1 MSPLS
6 PRQAV
11 LVGYRRSPFDFA
23 HKGKLAKIR
32 PDDLAS
38 AVLSNLLADLNSPV
52 GDISDVILGCAFPEA
67 EQGLNM
73 ARLVG
78 LMSGLPHQVPGATIN
93 RYCGSSM
100 QAIHWACGQIA
111 LGAGDIFVAGG
122 VESMSRI
129 PIMGFNPMPHPGF
142 LTENPDA
149 FTSMGMTAEHIARQ
163 YDISRSDQE
172 DYAVHSH
179 KLAAAAQTA
188 GHFKA
193 EIAEIDHGEQ
203 RIQADGC
210 IRADTHPGLLQ
221 SLQPAFDVNGTVTAG
236 TSSPL
241 TDGASMVL
249 VASYDYA
256 CRHDLPILAIV
267 KSVAVT
273 GCDPKIM
280 GIGPVS
286 ASQLALS
293 RAGLDLADIDII
305 EINEAFAAQLL
316 ACQRILKIDIDRLNL
331 EGGALA
337 LGHPLGASGARLVGK
352 AALLLQNHQK
362 QFALAS
368 QCIGGGQ
375 GIATILEALP

>member
-23 HKGKLAKIR
+23 HKGKLAKTR

-38 AVLSNLLADLNSPV
+38 AVLTDLLANLKFPKSE
-52 GDISDVILGCAFPEA
+52 ISDIILGCAFPEA

-78 LMSGLPHQVPGATIN
+78 LMSGLPNQVPGATIN

-142 LTENPDA
+142 MAENPDA
-149 FTSMGMTAEHIARQ
+149 FTSMGMTAEHIAHK
-163 YDISRSDQE
+163 YDISRTDQE
-172 DYAVHSH
+172 DFAVHSH

-188 GHFKA
+188 GRFKA
-193 EIAEIDHGEQ
+193 EIAEIQNGHQVIKE
-203 RIQADGC
+203 DGC
-210 IRADTHPGLLQ
+210 IRADTHPALLQ
-221 SLQPAFDVNGTVTAG
+221 SLQPAFDVDGTVTAG

-249 VASYDYA
+249 VASYEYA
-256 CRHDLPILAIV
+256 CRHDLPILAAI

-293 RAGLDLADIDII
+293 RAGLNLTDIDII

-316 ACQRILKIDIDRLNL
+316 ACQRLLKIDVDRLNL
-331 EGGALA
+331 DGGALA

-352 AALLLQNHQK
+352 AALLLQDHQK

-375 GIATILEALP
+375 GIATILEAQP